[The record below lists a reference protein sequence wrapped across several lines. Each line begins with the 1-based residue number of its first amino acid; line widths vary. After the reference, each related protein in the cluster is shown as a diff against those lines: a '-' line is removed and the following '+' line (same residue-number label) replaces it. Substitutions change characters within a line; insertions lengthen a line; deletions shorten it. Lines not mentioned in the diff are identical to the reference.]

1 MIDIDNK
8 DIKKKRILKYFI
20 QATKEVI
27 EEKGIENVTIRNVAK
42 RAGYN
47 SATIYNYFDNYKQLI
62 FFASLDFL
70 SNYIKAMPD
79 YITEG
84 EDEVERFILMWEC
97 FCKYSFETPQIY
109 YAIFTEEL
117 GDHPE
122 SLMEKYFQIFP
133 EKLGDPP
140 ERLIPMLLDPDL
152 SRRASIASKPLIEND
167 YLSKEKAEEVD
178 NMITYIYHGMLTLII
193 NNRIDYSVDEA
204 VQRISSH
211 IRTIVNNAICCEN

>member
-1 MIDIDNK
+1 MIDIDSK

-27 EEKGIENVTIRNVAK
+27 EEKGIEKVTIRNVAK

-79 YITEG
+79 YIAEG
-84 EDEVERFILMWEC
+84 EDEVEKFILMWEC

-122 SLMEKYFQIFP
+122 TLMEKYFQIFP

-152 SRRASIASKPLIEND
+152 SRRASIASKPLIKKG
-167 YLSKEKAEEVD
+167 YLTKEKAEEVD

-193 NNRIDYSVDEA
+193 NNRIDYTVEEA
-204 VQRISSH
+204 VDKITNH
-211 IRTIVNNAICCEN
+211 IRTIVNNAICCDN